1 MNKEEL
7 MWLSK
12 HIKDVKIM
20 KKISERSDDF
30 VETLMNY
37 INLCSGNV
45 NMDVINKMVEAE
57 SDKKTE
63 LIARVASNSSFM
75 LSKTRTYEEKMILLD
90 KIRDAST
97 DFNAE
102 HISKLTYGLSVNK
115 RRTFLEQTILIDKI
129 DSIKDDEELSKII
142 YTISTNNQILKR
154 RLFDEQLKIINLLK
168 KADTDFKKIY
178 MQSVSIND
186 FILKNYSSAQQIEFL
201 IKISETNTDTKT
213 FIVSNYINL
222 GIRKRNYYEQLKVI
236 EQITK
241 AASDNIASY
250 IGHIAS
256 NPNLVISLSSEN
268 HKKLLERINLAQ
280 TDEKARCMSLAILN
294 QYRLTNEDI
303 EHILKIMES
312 IDGLDT
318 ELKVS
323 CVDDFIT
330 KSDLFFKSNYHE
342 QNILINLVDN
352 SEESILNDYI
362 RLLEDS
368 NIPAKIVLSS
378 KEFSCIKMG
387 KETLRDNMEKY
398 CESSQKKKAKSLF
411 KKIN

>member
-1 MNKEEL
+1 MNREEL

-63 LIARVASNSSFM
+63 LIARVASNTSFM
-75 LSKTRTYEEKMILLD
+75 LSKSRTYEEKLCLLD
-90 KIRDAST
+90 KIKDAST

-102 HISKLTYGLSVNK
+102 YIAKLVYSLSVNK

-129 DSIKDDEELSKII
+129 DTIEDDEELSKII
-142 YTISTNNQILKR
+142 YTVCTNSQILKR
-154 RLFDEQLKIINLLK
+154 RFFDEQLKIINLLK

-201 IKISETNTDTKT
+201 IKISKTNTDTKT
-213 FIVSNYINL
+213 FVVSNYINL
-222 GIRKRNYYEQLKVI
+222 GIRKRHYYEQLKVI

-241 AASDNIASY
+241 AISDNIASY

-256 NPNLVISLSSEN
+256 NPNLVIGLSSEN
-268 HKKLLERINLAQ
+268 HRRLLERINHAQ
-280 TDEKARCMSLAILN
+280 SDEKARCMSLAILN

-303 EHILKIMES
+303 EQVLRIMGS
-312 IDGLDT
+312 IDDLDT
-318 ELKVS
+318 ELKVF
-323 CVDDFIT
+323 CVDSFIT
-330 KSDLFFKSNYHE
+330 KSDLFFKSNYCWSN
-342 QNILINLVDN
+342 NI
-352 SEESILNDYI
+352 
-362 RLLEDS
+362 
-368 NIPAKIVLSS
+368 
-378 KEFSCIKMG
+378 
-387 KETLRDNMEKY
+387 
-398 CESSQKKKAKSLF
+398 
-411 KKIN
+411 